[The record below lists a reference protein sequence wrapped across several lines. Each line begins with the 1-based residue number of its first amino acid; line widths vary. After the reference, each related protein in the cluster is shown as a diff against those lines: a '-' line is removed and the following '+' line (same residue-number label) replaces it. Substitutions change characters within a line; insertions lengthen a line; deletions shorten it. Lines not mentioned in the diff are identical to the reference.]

1 MPTTITQTADYGTV
15 VRERHS
21 VRHYD
26 PTVKIPD
33 SELENMLEEATLA
46 PSSSNTQTWRFL
58 VITDDEAKKRLFPI
72 ANNQQQVLEASA
84 TIVVLGDLEG
94 YKEIPRIFDAAV
106 EAGYMP
112 EDFAKQYAE
121 RSVPMYA
128 SMPPERMRNL
138 VYFDGGL
145 VSMQFMLTAKSRGY
159 DTVPM
164 GGFNSEKLIEEF
176 AIPSNLVPLLLISV
190 GKAATP
196 GRLTV
201 RLPIDEV
208 TFWNKIEK

>member
-1 MPTTITQTADYGTV
+1 MPTTSAASTDYQTV

-26 PTVKIPD
+26 PSVKISE
-33 SELENMLEEATLA
+33 SELREMLTEATLA

-58 VITDDEAKKRLFPI
+58 VITDEEAKKRLHPI

-84 TIVVLGDLEG
+84 TVIVLGDLEG
-94 YKEIPRIFDAAV
+94 YKELPRIFDDAV
-106 EAGYMP
+106 RAGYMP

-121 RSVPMYA
+121 RAVPMYA
-128 SMPPERMRNL
+128 SLPAERMNNL
-138 VYFDGGL
+138 VHFDGGL

-164 GGFNSEKLIEEF
+164 GGFNAQQLIEEF
-176 AIPSNLVPLLLISV
+176 ALPSNLVPLLLISV

-201 RLPIDEV
+201 RLPIDDIL
-208 TFWNKIEK
+208 FWNKIDQ